1 MKALTLKPDYAAYI
15 LHGLKQ
21 FETRPKSVS
30 TKFRGDL
37 VIHAGVS
44 WATADHRRWLR
55 LIGKFPEMKRAFPT
69 NRQGYIAEPRQG
81 AGLCIVTVVDIVP
94 VTDVFDVL
102 TPLEIA
108 VGDYSDNPKNPRY
121 AWKLENVRPFPTPI
135 ARKGQLGLWNWGEV
149 A

>member
-1 MKALTLKPDYAAYI
+1 
-15 LHGLKQ
+15 
-21 FETRPKSVS
+21 
-30 TKFRGDL
+30 
-37 VIHAGVS
+37 
-44 WATADHRRWLR
+44 
-55 LIGKFPEMKRAFPT
+55 
-69 NRQGYIAEPRQG
+69 
-81 AGLCIVTVVDIVP
+81 
-94 VTDVFDVL
+94 VL